1 MGFPEGP
8 FRIRLGVPVG
18 LRLRE
23 PFFVCLLVFA
33 SRGAREAFIPQHPR
47 IAWSVS
53 VTVITDVMRFTRYA
67 RAGSRQSRY
76 DGERQEPDD

>member
-23 PFFVCLLVFA
+23 PFFFVVLPVFA
-33 SRGAREAFIPQHPR
+33 SRGVREAFPVPGR
-47 IAWSVS
+47 LGPFRVS
-53 VTVITDVMRFTRYA
+53 KGNFCYSTKASGEQIFFSERAFDTV
-67 RAGSRQSRY
+67 Y
-76 DGERQEPDD
+76 DTVC